1 MKPENKGQTVGEKY
15 SMKRLLQLL
24 SSRSLL
30 PRVRVPAFGHGSL
43 PPSLGPSSVFWAKLI
58 PTIIINQ
65 MKIYSHC
72 STPITLLTGSGHDL
86 QLMSRIPPCSLKH
99 IYAPCSLQHIDRF
112 TICSGDVPSRTDDS
126 YQLQS
131 YDAAINPN
139 TFHGSTPRHSGTAP
153 GGRNHQLQIRRHPR
167 TNPGVGT
174 INFRPRRSCD
184 PHYKQARL
192 WPPSCGRKGGVVLAK
207 YKEIKALRLKVR
219 NQEEAGEM
227 AAAENVSLRGQLKN
241 REEELN
247 DLKDTAETTAMAVN
261 GGKVAARWELMR
273 EWINGQTD
281 SSDPTNVLEQYKTV
295 KITEAKLL
303 GLPTPSF
310 ESELRVL
317 GDVEAEKIPEPVA
330 DDPSV
335 QPSDSNLYPPNS

>member
-1 MKPENKGQTVGEKY
+1 
-15 SMKRLLQLL
+15 
-24 SSRSLL
+24 
-30 PRVRVPAFGHGSL
+30 
-43 PPSLGPSSVFWAKLI
+43 
-58 PTIIINQ
+58 
-65 MKIYSHC
+65 
-72 STPITLLTGSGHDL
+72 
-86 QLMSRIPPCSLKH
+86 MSRIPPCSLKH
-99 IYAPCSLQHIDRF
+99 IYAPCSLQHID
-112 TICSGDVPSRTDDS
+112 
-126 YQLQS
+126 
-131 YDAAINPN
+131 
-139 TFHGSTPRHSGTAP
+139 
-153 GGRNHQLQIRRHPR
+153 
-167 TNPGVGT
+167 
-174 INFRPRRSCD
+174 
-184 PHYKQARL
+184 
-192 WPPSCGRKGGVVLAK
+192 SCGRKGGVVLAK

-227 AAAENVSLRGQLKN
+227 AAAENVSLR
-241 REEELN
+241 E
-247 DLKDTAETTAMAVN
+247 TAMAVN